1 MSSPHARVSSST
13 AACPA
18 RPTLGVLIRFSN
30 SAQTLPDVLAALRY
44 QTVTPDV
51 IVGVDSACT
60 DHSRQLIEAAG
71 GRILPWPHA
80 YDHAKV
86 LNFGLRHLETD
97 LVLVLSSHT
106 VLDDPETLA
115 RMIDAMRD
123 PHTACVSLKWDN
135 DPHYTDA
142 ITWNEL
148 RAKGLKFG
156 SIYSNSMG
164 MLRRSLWLETPFDE
178 TLHTAE
184 DYAWAIAHL
193 KRGHICRRLKL
204 PFHYQRS
211 GHNRDH
217 DFARTVFRFARL
229 HGLKVAWLGVLGT
242 LKEWWKA
249 LRHRDPS
256 ATGLHQARLR
266 AWAGF

>member
-1 MSSPHARVSSST
+1 MPSPHAPVSAPHVT
-13 AACPA
+13 A
-18 RPTLGVLIRFSN
+18 RPTVGVLIRFSN
-30 SAQTLPDVLAALRY
+30 SAQTLPDVLAALRC
-44 QTVTPDV
+44 QTVSPDLL
-51 IVGVDSACT
+51 VGVDSACT

-80 YDHAKV
+80 YEHAKV
-86 LNFGLRHLETD
+86 LNFGLRHLDTD

-123 PHTACVSLKWDN
+123 PRTACVSLKWDA

-142 ITWNEL
+142 ITWDEL

-164 MLRRSLWLETPFDE
+164 MLRRSLWEQTPFDE
-178 TLHTAE
+178 SLDTAE
-184 DYAWAIAHL
+184 DYAWALTHL
-193 KRGHICRRLKL
+193 KQGHLCRRLKS
-204 PFHYQRS
+204 PFHYKRS
-211 GHNRDH
+211 GAARDGE
-217 DFARTVFRFARL
+217 FARIVFGFARL

-249 LRHRDPS
+249 LLHHD
-256 ATGLHQARLR
+256 ATATTLHQARLR